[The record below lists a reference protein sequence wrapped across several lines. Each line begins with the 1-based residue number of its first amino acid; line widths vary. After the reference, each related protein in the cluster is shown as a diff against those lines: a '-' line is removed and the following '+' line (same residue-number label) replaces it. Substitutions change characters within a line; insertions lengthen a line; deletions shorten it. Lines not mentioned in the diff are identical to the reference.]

1 MKLINLITI
10 LGLVSFISFGCK
22 ASSPKSQ
29 ENQASPTPQA
39 SSTPTISQASP
50 PLPTP
55 QASPT
60 LPTLQA
66 NPTPS
71 APQLSQIP
79 SLPQTNSIPTAP
91 QTYQAPP
98 IPQDNP
104 ASTAPQAEPAAP
116 TAQANPP
123 SPTLQAKKPSSNP
136 STKPTE
142 TEGNQGL
149 KTLPDGDYFY
159 GESQQTDSTGR
170 KYLIFR
176 KTGSL
181 VTGQEYVFQTDHSN
195 CFKGTANANGITDA
209 KIAYFQTALDTSNA
223 KWLFDRKDLI
233 PVSELQPLS
242 LEKVPEFANQNLQ
255 ECINILAN

>member
-1 MKLINLITI
+1 MKLINLIAI
-10 LGLVSFISFGCK
+10 LGFVSLISFGCK

-29 ENQASPTPQA
+29 DKQASPTSQA

-50 PLPTP
+50 TVPTP

-60 LPTLQA
+60 FPTLPA
-66 NPTPS
+66 SPTPS
-71 APQLSQIP
+71 APQTAQIP
-79 SLPQTNSIPTAP
+79 SLPRTNSIATAP
-91 QTYQAPP
+91 QTYQAPQIPPDNSASSAPPAEPVAP
-98 IPQDNP
+98 ITRANP
-104 ASTAPQAEPAAP
+104 A
-116 TAQANPP
+116 
-123 SPTLQAKKPSSNP
+123 SPTLQAKKPAFTP

-142 TEGNQGL
+142 TNTNQGL

-195 CFKGTANANGITDA
+195 CFKGTAAANGITDA
-209 KIAYFQTALDTSNA
+209 KIAYFQTTQDTANS

-242 LEKVPEFANQNLQ
+242 LEKVPEFATQNLQ
-255 ECINILAN
+255 ECINVLAN

>member
-1 MKLINLITI
+1 MKLINFIAI
-10 LGLVSFISFGCK
+10 LGLVSLISFGCK

-39 SSTPTISQASP
+39 SSTPTLSQASP
-50 PLPTP
+50 ADPIP

-60 LPTLQA
+60 FPTLPA
-66 NPTPS
+66 SPTPAS
-71 APQLSQIP
+71 PQTSQIS
-79 SLPQTNSIPTAP
+79 SLPQTNPIQTAP
-91 QTYQAPP
+91 QTYQPP
-98 IPQDNP
+98 QIPQGNSAAPAPQTEPDAPVAQTNP
-104 ASTAPQAEPAAP
+104 A
-116 TAQANPP
+116 

-142 TEGNQGL
+142 TETNQGL

-159 GESQQTDSTGR
+159 GESPQTDGTGR

-195 CFKGTANANGITDA
+195 CFKGTAEANGITDA
-209 KIAYFQTALDTSNA
+209 KIAYFQTALDTANA

-242 LEKVPEFANQNLQ
+242 LEKVPEFATQNLQ
-255 ECINILAN
+255 ECINVLEN